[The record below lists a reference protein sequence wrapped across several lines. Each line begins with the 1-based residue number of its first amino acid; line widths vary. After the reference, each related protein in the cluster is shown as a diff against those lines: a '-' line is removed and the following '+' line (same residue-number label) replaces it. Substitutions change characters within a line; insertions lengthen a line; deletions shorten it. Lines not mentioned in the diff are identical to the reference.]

1 MPVPDI
7 SVYEIEFLYVKCEA
21 FSRYYSAN
29 NEAWA
34 GLQPL
39 LLRLRARW

>member
-7 SVYEIEFLYVKCEA
+7 PVYEIIFLYLKREA
-21 FSRYYSAN
+21 SSRYCSAN
-29 NEAWA
+29 NDAWA

-39 LLRLRARW
+39 LLRLRARC